1 MIYRHYCGGRYTTF
15 ACDVDDAILLPFR
28 DSVFCSQEF
37 VRMWLER
44 QKNRMYLRCYVFV
57 DSVLKEGF
65 IDPIQLWADKEK
77 DEFCVHPGVNRLY
90 LKAAMPNLRLVAWVL
105 DKSIKDRNEYKGV
118 FDNIKPIIRDKN
130 GNRILNWISS
140 HRTAPNASDQY
151 DFALRDESY
160 PGNRLNMDTDKRRS
174 EWEKVSKVKG
184 FGVECEG
191 NTYTMGTPSNI
202 YKVDNIIGIYQLVLL
217 HFFNIQSMSP
227 EIYYRR
233 I

>member
-1 MIYRHYCGGRYTTF
+1 
-15 ACDVDDAILLPFR
+15 
-28 DSVFCSQEF
+28 
-37 VRMWLER
+37 
-44 QKNRMYLRCYVFV
+44 
-57 DSVLKEGF
+57 
-65 IDPIQLWADKEK
+65 
-77 DEFCVHPGVNRLY
+77 
-90 LKAAMPNLRLVAWVL
+90 
-105 DKSIKDRNEYKGV
+105 
-118 FDNIKPIIRDKN
+118 
-130 GNRILNWISS
+130 
-140 HRTAPNASDQY
+140 
-151 DFALRDESY
+151 
-160 PGNRLNMDTDKRRS
+160 MDTDKRRS